1 MFFCSTLCLINR
13 TGSEIMNDLGKLLR
27 KLRGDKSLREASRLS
42 GLSYSYIA
50 SLEKGE
56 HPKTKATIQISPES
70 LKQLSIAYNYPYKE
84 LMKEAGYIEADKAEV
99 VTDEQTFNLPKDAIP
114 YIPEN
119 MIRTPLIGT
128 IRAGQAIDRIEDIE
142 GYVLVESELLRG
154 REGFAMWVTGDSM
167 NGDRIFEG
175 DIVIVI
181 KGEEVSPSDIAV
193 VAVDAESA
201 TLKRVK
207 CQEEICVLTASNP
220 NYEAMIVPLK
230 NVHIL
235 GKVVQV
241 RRNV

>member
-1 MFFCSTLCLINR
+1 VLYADLLKEYIKLSGKKLE
-13 TGSEIMNDLGKLLR
+13 EITRECETKGVSVHPTYIS
-27 KLRGDKSLREASRLS
+27 KLRLGQRPAPSEEISRVLAEVTGGDP
-42 GLSYSYIA
+42 
-50 SLEKGE
+50 EKL
-56 HPKTKATIQISPES
+56 IMS
-70 LKQLSIAYNYPYKE
+70 
-84 LMKEAGYIEADKAEV
+84 GYIEKAPGKV
-99 VTDEQTFNLPKDAIP
+99 KDLIAREQTSTYNLPKDAIP

-119 MIRTPLIGT
+119 MIKTPLIGT
-128 IRAGQAIDRIEDIE
+128 IRAGQSIDRIENIE

-154 REGFAMWVTGDSM
+154 REGFALVVQGDSM

-181 KGEEVSPSDIAV
+181 AGEEVSPSDIAV
-193 VAVDAESA
+193 VAVDAENA

-220 NYEAMIVPLK
+220 SYEAMIVPLK